1 MGNLFKIKMK
11 VQILAFL
18 IILCASDITISLT
31 TASV

>member
-1 MGNLFKIKMK
+1 MK